1 MSLRIV
7 FSLIVLSLSCA
18 AQDLPPVFEKWIVDQ
33 KSVGNILVSFEQV
46 RSTPTLKEP
55 VKSVGRFWKMQ
66 DGRFRWEMGSPATTV
81 MIFDREKV
89 LLKEGQAAWETLK
102 ADDSR
107 ARMWMKF
114 LSGREMDKE
123 SLTKSFTVKATQ
135 QETKYATMTL
145 VPKAL
150 LVKKHLKQIDMQI
163 EPGGKRMFLLRVI
176 QGDGATLTMNF
187 GAPSAVGGEVAGLF
201 VAK

>member
-1 MSLRIV
+1 MSLRIA

-81 MIFDREKV
+81 MIFDRENV

-107 ARMWMKF
+107 ARTWMKF

-176 QGDGATLTMNF
+176 QGDGATLTMTF
-187 GAPSAVGGEVAGLF
+187 GVPSAVSGGDGLF
-201 VAK
+201 LAK